1 VLLIS
6 NLVLIL
12 RHAFKATDYGQLTS
26 RGDEMTSGALKISQ
40 DHVWV
45 QTNGDGAQVGISDFA
60 AEVLGTIIYVELPE
74 VGDEVTRGESFAA
87 VESGKASVELPAP
100 ISGRV
105 LKVNDELEEAPDLI
119 NQDTYG
125 KGWIVV
131 LAVKDA
137 TELDELMSKPDYDL
151 FLANADEG

>member
-1 VLLIS
+1 
-6 NLVLIL
+6 
-12 RHAFKATDYGQLTS
+12 
-26 RGDEMTSGALKISQ
+26 MTNGALKISQ

-45 QTNGDGAQVGISDFA
+45 QTNGEGAQVGISEVGISDFA
-60 AEVLGTIIYVELPE
+60 AEALGTIIYVELPE
-74 VGDEVTRGESFAA
+74 VGDEVTRGDSFAA

-100 ISGRV
+100 ISGHV
-105 LKVNDELEEAPDLI
+105 LKVNEKLEDSPDLI

-131 LAVKDA
+131 LEMKDA

-151 FLANADEG
+151 FVAGAAEG